1 MIVILHENKEWIE
14 PFVMALQEINADYE
28 LWYLPEIDIDFNQA
42 PQDAIYYNRM
52 SASSHTRG
60 HRYDPEFS
68 VAILEWLKR
77 YDQTVVNGPRALD
90 LEISKLRQY
99 QELEKFNIKTP
110 LTYGST
116 NTDMLVK
123 NADKIGFPLISKHNR
138 AGKGLGVYKFNS
150 AKELKSFYA
159 KKDFESSIDGI
170 NLLQAYIQAP
180 EPFITRMEFIGGKF
194 FYAVQV
200 DTSQGFELCPAD
212 ECQIESNCPTSEI
225 PKFKILKDFSIP
237 NIDDYEK
244 FLSANDIGIS
254 GIEFILDEQG
264 RPWTY
269 DVNVNT
275 NYNSQ
280 AEAEGGKFAYK
291 EVIRYLNSLQE
302 SSKIKSA

>member
-1 MIVILHENKEWIE
+1 
-14 PFVMALQEINADYE
+14 
-28 LWYLPEIDIDFNQA
+28 
-42 PQDAIYYNRM
+42 M

-60 HRYDPEFS
+60 HRYDPEFT

-77 YDQTVVNGPRALD
+77 HERAVVNGPRALD

-110 LTYGST
+110 LTYAST
-116 NTDMLVK
+116 NKDLLIK
-123 NADKIGFPLISKHNR
+123 NAEKIGFPLISKHNR

-150 AKELKSFYA
+150 SKELESFYA
-159 KKDFESSIDGI
+159 KEDFESSIDGI

-200 DTSQGFELCPAD
+200 DTSKGFELCPAD
-212 ECQIESNCPTSEI
+212 ECQIESNCPTNNVS
-225 PKFKILKDFSIP
+225 KFKILKDFSMP
-237 NIDDYEK
+237 NIEVYEN
-244 FLSANDIGIS
+244 FLAANDIGIS

-264 RPWTY
+264 QPWTY

-275 NYNSQ
+275 NYNSE
-280 AEAEGGKFAYK
+280 AEANAGKFAYK
-291 EVIRYLNSLQE
+291 EVIRYLASLQE
-302 SSKIKSA
+302 SSRIKSLQKEKVFK